1 MAANFWEKDAIVKS
15 EDKWWEKDAVVGS
28 KEEAPKDKGF
38 FSNIGELA
46 VEGGQRAIGS
56 AKVSPS
62 VISGNVGPEQAGVI
76 TEQLGMKPAVQP
88 KELTEVQ
95 GAFKD
100 EAEAWKKAQG
110 FTESVSPFIGFVTEF
125 GKQALTNPKGVAY
138 MTAQSAANMAP
149 SIAGMIAG
157 GKMGSVL
164 GPYGALGGAM
174 VGGFAGEAPLEIGAE
189 FIDNVGKELKA
200 RDLDPTKEN
209 VEAILK
215 DRAFVSKAVSES
227 RTKGATTA
235 AVDSLMTAGAGR
247 VATAPRRAAIKA
259 AQTELGA
266 TADAAKIAARA
277 DEILKEG
284 TRAERAARTAK
295 QGAKAVGLDV
305 AGGGLSE
312 AAGQYAAYGEVDPES
327 VLLEMLGELG
337 GSAIEVPSAA
347 YATGRDALKAK
358 AKKDAAKILEEE
370 RAATKQAEEP
380 VTATQP
386 QAPAETTV
394 TDIEDLEKQFG
405 MAPAPAATMEDV
417 IKETGEPVAEPAA
430 EPAPVVP
437 EAPKAVAQEPA
448 PEVVAEPETPAA
460 QPPKAADLAR
470 EQDFSSEYDTPE
482 QNLRESDAFGQDL
495 LSMVKGELDNY
506 GRAAVKNRKLTE
518 KFGEMSDA
526 WAAAADAAKIAF
538 ARNDYEAFKPYEQYF
553 RKTAKVLQTQIAKN
567 IQLIKDDEKALAE
580 MQKPLTAAEEME
592 GVPAPREESVEAEVE
607 KLTKDQEAAI
617 AEREKLEKRTAG
629 TSLIKVLKGTL
640 NDGELSELGGRAR
653 KVGKNPFL
661 NLKASKGQV
670 GSSIDDMVESGRLD
684 LFLPEK
690 MRPEHPDYV
699 NSESAEYIRE
709 KLRNNQFYTYDTE
722 LAIQR
727 ANQDIEYIERRI
739 QELLSDDEIN
749 KELQYAADEQRE
761 LDQAAQEPAAPE
773 ADRDTEQRETKATD
787 DDLDKREAQLDREAA
802 LNEREAKLLE
812 ERKRLEEERLKL
824 ESPTKEQVVEEEE
837 RKTKAAELDEKE
849 QIRKES
855 EAGAGQFELTREE
868 GRQDTTGDIFNQPEP
883 EAEPEPA
890 VVAISPEQERK
901 EALEQLK
908 KNLGIWL
915 PPFRSRG
922 GDNKVVLIKPTALK
936 APLLKEIMDLA
947 EALLDLGFP
956 AAILKNVKAAGVT
969 RTKAEALMTDKGWL
983 LIGSQWK
990 DDTREEK
997 IHVIAHELGHSVDNA
1012 AGVFSQ
1018 TPAWEK
1024 AHRELQSFYEN
1035 SQKKNNHPFSYPF
1048 APRFKGRVRIEMESF
1063 AQAFGYYFTNP
1074 VDLQKNAPEAYSQ
1087 IQSVVERIQNESE
1100 AARAAG
1106 TTAAGTAG
1114 IKIQPSKTAKAVG
1127 AQPQAGAER
1136 VGISG
1141 AARLEDRGAGKVKP
1155 AQFYEDIPNESW
1167 LQGKIEYAQRS
1178 PRNDFG
1184 VPKMSS
1190 VTGYFSKPVL
1200 VPVRWFDGVK
1210 GERGEQDNVRSES
1223 LNGIRKVIR
1232 ETGKFPLTEN
1242 GTEYVPYIEIGYDGK
1257 PWISEGN
1264 HRVMAAI
1271 AEGMDY
1277 IPVELRYFDGGQRR
1291 AGKWNPE
1298 NILEITDRKEQEINA
1313 MERADQTETPAFKRW
1328 FGESLVVN
1336 KDGTPKVVYRGEHG
1350 DTDAQLQSR
1359 RGSISFG
1366 TKEIANVYAETPNDH
1381 GDFTALPRVTPAY
1394 LRIEN
1399 PLINTPNDPFIE
1411 LGDVIDKLGQDVAEA
1426 AAMKFY
1432 NDIYESGAWYR
1443 DYDGKY
1449 EGIVDLVNKNP
1460 DGLRGLYVYAY
1471 KFFDDPDFVS
1481 AAKKAGY
1488 DGAIH
1493 AEYGFHSENEEGAE
1507 YKVFDEK
1514 QVKSAIGNR
1523 GTFDPEVQDINASV
1537 GQNIFGEPV
1546 LGSWT
1551 QIPDTKLIGDLGK
1564 DDVIYKLQD
1573 KLIDTK
1579 RVVQAITNQVGKI
1592 ATQWNPYL
1600 QEELYHGRTAKE
1612 TNDFLSKELR
1622 PLMQQMDKDGIT
1634 IGEFEQYLHNR
1645 HAEAYNRQVAK
1656 VNPNDPDMQDGGSG
1670 IATKDAQEY
1679 LANLPAD
1686 KKAQYEALA
1695 KKLDAITKGT
1705 RELLVKSGLETK
1717 DAIDAWEKVFP
1728 DYVPLQR
1735 EEEDF
1740 QYITSSTGT
1749 GRGFDVRGPFSRRA
1763 MGSKRKV
1770 VDILA
1775 NVALQRE
1782 NAIVKANK
1790 NRVAVATYGLAI
1802 QQPNPDF
1809 WLAINP
1815 EAEKVPEAALEE
1827 LRALGIDDDAI
1838 NFLMKEPRQRSV
1850 DPKKNEVMSRINAVM
1865 RNNASVLSARVNG
1878 QNRYVFFNPNNDQA
1892 ARAASALKNLD
1903 ADQLGNILGT
1913 ISKIT
1918 RWMASVNTQYNPIFG
1933 AYNFLRDTQ
1942 GAALQLSDTPLAGK
1956 QKEVLKN
1963 SLPALS
1969 AIYSAIRGERKGKQ
1983 VDTEMAKLWEDFQ
1996 KAGGQTGFRDMY
2008 SRSQERSEA
2017 LQKELRQLSSG
2028 KVVQI
2033 GRAMRDWL
2041 SDYNDT
2047 MENAVRLAAYKT
2059 ALDNGIS
2066 RDEAASIAKNLT
2078 VNFNRKGQIATQA
2091 GALYAFF
2098 NAGVQGTTRLV
2109 QTMTGPAGRKIMA
2122 GGLLWGAMQASLLA
2136 MAGFDDE
2143 EPPEFVRERNFII
2156 PTGWLTGKKDYVT
2169 FPMPLGYHV
2178 IPGTS
2183 RILTEWAMSGFK
2195 DTPERLT
2202 SLTGMYLDAFNPIG
2216 NAGWSVQT
2224 IAPTFADPLVALAE
2238 NKDWTGKPIAKKDFS
2253 GLDPTPGYTRAKD
2266 AATWYGTQIAKFL
2279 NFASGGT
2286 KYQPGVISPTPD
2298 QIDYLIGQ
2306 ATGGVGREL
2315 GKLATTVE
2323 KKYTGEDLP
2332 AYKIPV
2338 VGRFYGEATGSAA
2351 EASRFYKNLERINKL
2366 DNEIK
2371 GRKENHEPL
2380 GDFLSENPEA
2390 RLAKR
2395 GREIQGDIKK
2405 LKERKAKLLERN
2417 APRESIKVV
2426 EEQITRKHKLFN
2438 DQVASF
2444 KK

>member
-76 TEQLGMKPAVQP
+76 SEQLGMKPTVQP

-247 VATAPRRAAIKA
+247 VATAPRRAAIKT

-277 DEILKEG
+277 DEILKQG
-284 TRAERAARTAK
+284 TRAERVGRTAK

-437 EAPKAVAQEPA
+437 EVPKAVVQEPA

-495 LSMVKGELDNY
+495 LSMVKGELDSY

-553 RKTAKVLQTQIAKN
+553 RKTAKALQTQIAKN

-592 GVPAPREESVEAEVE
+592 GVPAPREASVEAEVE

-690 MRPEHPDYV
+690 MRPDHPDYV

-709 KLRNNQFYTYDTE
+709 KLRNNQFYTYETE

-727 ANQDIEYIERRI
+727 ADQDIEYIERRI

-883 EAEPEPA
+883 KKKPEPKTAAKPA
-890 VVAISPEQERK
+890 VAEVSPEQEKK
-901 EALEQLK
+901 EALDQLK
-908 KNLGIWL
+908 ATLSIPV
-915 PPFRSRG
+915 PPFTAVSAHKQQLLKPAPLTAAQKKEILGLAEEAIDRGLPAAVLGNVTAAGSTRMDVTAVMSQSGWLMIAKKWKDTSRIV
-922 GDNKVVLIKPTALK
+922 KLQVLI
-936 APLLKEIMDLA
+936 
-947 EALLDLGFP
+947 
-956 AAILKNVKAAGVT
+956 
-969 RTKAEALMTDKGWL
+969 
-983 LIGSQWK
+983 
-990 DDTREEK
+990 
-997 IHVIAHELGHSVDNA
+997 HELAHAVDTF
-1012 AGVFSQ
+1012 GG
-1018 TPAWEK
+1018 TPSNGKEWQK
-1024 AHRELQSFYEN
+1024 AHDELHNWYS
-1035 SQKKNNHPFSYPF
+1035 SSNNKARHPMSYPF
-1048 APRFKGRVRIEMESF
+1048 APQYKGKVRPKMESF
-1063 AQAFGYYFTNP
+1063 AQAFSFYFVAP
-1074 VDLQKNAPEAYSQ
+1074 ADLQANAPEAYSQ
-1087 IQSVVERIQNESE
+1087 IQSIVQRIKDESQT
-1100 AARAAG
+1100 ARARGA
-1106 TTAAGTAG
+1106 TKAGTAG
-1114 IKIQPSKTAKAVG
+1114 IKIQPARVG
-1127 AQPQAGAER
+1127 KGAELQPGAGKER

-1141 AARLEDRGAGKVKP
+1141 AARLEDRGAGEVSGASAFNQDEIEKLRVPNYKGRERIVEMRIEDFLSLADDYTNEDALNREKKATAERLLREGKP
-1155 AQFYEDIPNESW
+1155 YNTLPYLTA
-1167 LQGKIEYAQRS
+1167 
-1178 PRNDFG
+1178 
-1184 VPKMSS
+1184 
-1190 VTGYFSKPVL
+1190 
-1200 VPVRWFDGVK
+1200 
-1210 GERGEQDNVRSES
+1210 ER
-1223 LNGIRKVIR
+1223 
-1232 ETGKFPLTEN
+1232 
-1242 GTEYVPYIEIGYDGK
+1242 DGK
-1257 PWISEGN
+1257 VSGHEGR
-1264 HRVMAAI
+1264 HRAQALKD
-1271 AEGMDY
+1271 AGY
-1277 IPVELRYFDGGQRR
+1277 TTIPVVIKSANIRWDQQDSPDRFDYVENWPEKMKAQDGAR
-1291 AGKWNPE
+1291 NPHFS
-1298 NILEITDRKEQEINA
+1298 I
-1313 MERADQTETPAFKRW
+1313 PFPVKR
-1328 FGESLVVN
+1328 E
-1336 KDGTPKVVYRGEHG
+1336 E
-1350 DTDAQLQSR
+1350 A
-1359 RGSISFG
+1359 
-1366 TKEIANVYAETPNDH
+1366 
-1381 GDFTALPRVTPAY
+1381 ALP
-1394 LRIEN
+1394 
-1399 PLINTPNDPFIE
+1399 
-1411 LGDVIDKLGQDVAEA
+1411 
-1426 AAMKFY
+1426 
-1432 NDIYESGAWYR
+1432 
-1443 DYDGKY
+1443 
-1449 EGIVDLVNKNP
+1449 
-1460 DGLRGLYVYAY
+1460 
-1471 KFFDDPDFVS
+1471 
-1481 AAKKAGY
+1481 
-1488 DGAIH
+1488 
-1493 AEYGFHSENEEGAE
+1493 YGE
-1507 YKVFDEK
+1507 
-1514 QVKSAIGNR
+1514 
-1523 GTFDPEVQDINASV
+1523 QDINASV

-1579 RVVQAITNQVGKI
+1579 RVVQAITNQAGKI

-1612 TNDFLSKELR
+1612 TSDFLSKELR
-1622 PLMQQMDKDGIT
+1622 PLMQEMHKDGIT

-1656 VNPNDPDMQDGGSG
+1656 VNPNDPGMQDGGSG

-1717 DAIDAWEKVFP
+1717 EAIEAWEKVFP

-1740 QYITSSTGT
+1740 EYITSSTGT

-1815 EAEKVPEAALEE
+1815 EAEKVPEAALDE

-1838 NFLMKEPRQRSV
+1838 SFLMKEPRQRSV
-1850 DPKKNEVMSRINAVM
+1850 DPKKNEVMSRINAVL
-1865 RNNASVLSARVNG
+1865 RNNDSVLSARVNG

-2017 LQKELRQLSSG
+2017 LQKELRQMSSG

-2238 NKDWTGKPIAKKDFS
+2238 NRDWTGKPIAKKDFS

-2338 VGRFYGEATGSAA
+2338 IGRFYGEATGSAA

>member
-76 TEQLGMKPAVQP
+76 SEQLGMKPTVQP

-215 DRAFVSKAVSES
+215 DKAFVSKAVSES

-247 VATAPRRAAIKA
+247 VATAPRRAAIKT

-277 DEILKEG
+277 DEILKQG
-284 TRAERAARTAK
+284 TRAERVGRTAK

-358 AKKDAAKILEEE
+358 AKKDAAKILEQE
-370 RAATKQAEEP
+370 RAATTKTEEP
-380 VTATQP
+380 ARVEPAQAPDQP
-386 QAPAETTV
+386 QAL
-394 TDIEDLEKQFG
+394 DIEALEKQFG
-405 MAPAPAATMEDV
+405 MAAPSDQTAQDV
-417 IKETGEPVAEPAA
+417 IAETTKAEPPATPVETTTAVTPVAEPVAKTEAPAQPAA
-430 EPAPVVP
+430 PYVSPLESIKARDEATPEPAP
-437 EAPKAVAQEPA
+437 AN
-448 PEVVAEPETPAA
+448 ETP
-460 QPPKAADLAR
+460 KEKFDRL
-470 EQDFSSEYDTPE
+470 
-482 QNLRESDAFGQDL
+482 
-495 LSMVKGELDNY
+495 
-506 GRAAVKNRKLTE
+506 VKNRIKMTNAFRDGFITNKEFNAYTAELEAARKEAEGTQPDVSMLSEAKQEILRMADEIEASGGKAFADGMRLNARPESKEPTAQNLEFYRSKLPQKKKVEEVVEEVKPAAYGLPEFFVGTP
-518 KFGEMSDA
+518 KDA
-526 WAAAADAAKIAF
+526 ARIADLRKSGQTKVRIALDEINDTIQNLADTIANAGYRMENVVPGLVPPAILRIKSQIGQLAAGANRLAAGAEAVQKGYKRADKKRVEADIKNALADIAAAEDLIAYD
-538 ARNDYEAFKPYEQYF
+538 RNLP
-553 RKTAKVLQTQIAKN
+553 
-567 IQLIKDDEKALAE
+567 
-580 MQKPLTAAEEME
+580 TAAEEMAGE
-592 GVPAPREESVEAEVE
+592 KAPETPEVSDLLEQQRKAKDDMRRVENRGASLWTALAGKLSKEEV
-607 KLTKDQEAAI
+607 
-617 AEREKLEKRTAG
+617 RG
-629 TSLIKVLKGTL
+629 
-640 NDGELSELGGRAR
+640 LGGRNL
-653 KVGKNPFL
+653 KIGKNQFL
-661 NLKASKGQV
+661 NLAAKKGKPETELADLV
-670 GSSIDDMVESGRLD
+670 ADGMLD
-684 LFLPEK
+684 PFLPPN
-690 MRPEHPDYV
+690 MRHDAV
-699 NSESAEYIRE
+699 QFDNTDSTEYIRS
-709 KLRNNQFYTYDTE
+709 KLASGQYTTHETDI
-722 LAIQR
+722 AIEQIG
-727 ANQDIEYIERRI
+727 QEVLEIERRI
-739 QELLSDDEIN
+739 EEELSLEEIN
-749 KELQYAADEQRE
+749 REIQLANDEQRE
-761 LDQAAQEPAAPE
+761 ADQAAKDFATEGEAGVAAQREGEEATELDDLEKRAADAGIDVDAIREEVYYDTRGEDDINYERTMADRLRGALSVQDQFLAMQTEEELKAKKELEAQKEKTRKAEEKAKEEKAKADEAAADFVLTGSDRE
-773 ADRDTEQRETKATD
+773 ADEAAARGQSSMFSAEKGQTGYSPDPEDQRIEKELTGKTMLQAADWAVQNAPNAFAKVIAEKVRNRLRDLQRKGVELEFKIEGGNTRNSRMSGARGLTTANWGEKEIGTKSKFSITLNGAAVMENQAGYPPGTRYTTLLHELIHVATMGQLQFTPFPDPIRKQLRELSNAIVDQFNKDAKAGKLPPVMQKYYKRENNVLRDDDEVMAWGLTDEEVQQYYAGIKVGEKSAMSKLVDLVRQVLGLGKPYESALDRLVTVSESLLDADIETIEAVLGKSGRTLGETKAAPAKGEQQSLFQRENGGSGASAFNQDEIEELRVPKYKGRERIVEMRIDDFLNLANDYTD
-787 DDLDKREAQLDREAA
+787 NDELNREKK
-802 LNEREAKLLE
+802 ERA
-812 ERKRLEEERLKL
+812 ERLLREGKPYNTL
-824 ESPTKEQVVEEEE
+824 PYLIIERDGQV
-837 RKTKAAELDEKE
+837 
-849 QIRKES
+849 S
-855 EAGAGQFELTREE
+855 GHE
-868 GRQDTTGDIFNQPEP
+868 GRHR
-883 EAEPEPA
+883 A
-890 VVAISPEQERK
+890 K
-901 EALEQLK
+901 
-908 KNLGIWL
+908 
-915 PPFRSRG
+915 
-922 GDNKVVLIKPTALK
+922 ALK
-936 APLLKEIMDLA
+936 DAGYTTIPVVIKSANIRWDQQDSTDRFDYVENWPEKMKAQENARNPRFSIP
-947 EALLDLGFP
+947 FP
-956 AAILKNVKAAGVT
+956 VRQDQAAI
-969 RTKAEALMTDKGWL
+969 
-983 LIGSQWK
+983 
-990 DDTREEK
+990 
-997 IHVIAHELGHSVDNA
+997 
-1012 AGVFSQ
+1012 
-1018 TPAWEK
+1018 P
-1024 AHRELQSFYEN
+1024 Y
-1035 SQKKNNHPFSYPF
+1035 
-1048 APRFKGRVRIEMESF
+1048 
-1063 AQAFGYYFTNP
+1063 
-1074 VDLQKNAPEAYSQ
+1074 
-1087 IQSVVERIQNESE
+1087 NEGASE
-1100 AARAAG
+1100 IG
-1106 TTAAGTAG
+1106 TTR
-1114 IKIQPSKTAKAVG
+1114 
-1127 AQPQAGAER
+1127 AQQEGSA
-1136 VGISG
+1136 
-1141 AARLEDRGAGKVKP
+1141 P
-1155 AQFYEDIPNESW
+1155 A
-1167 LQGKIEYAQRS
+1167 
-1178 PRNDFG
+1178 
-1184 VPKMSS
+1184 
-1190 VTGYFSKPVL
+1190 
-1200 VPVRWFDGVK
+1200 
-1210 GERGEQDNVRSES
+1210 
-1223 LNGIRKVIR
+1223 
-1232 ETGKFPLTEN
+1232 
-1242 GTEYVPYIEIGYDGK
+1242 
-1257 PWISEGN
+1257 
-1264 HRVMAAI
+1264 
-1271 AEGMDY
+1271 
-1277 IPVELRYFDGGQRR
+1277 
-1291 AGKWNPE
+1291 
-1298 NILEITDRKEQEINA
+1298 
-1313 MERADQTETPAFKRW
+1313 
-1328 FGESLVVN
+1328 
-1336 KDGTPKVVYRGEHG
+1336 
-1350 DTDAQLQSR
+1350 
-1359 RGSISFG
+1359 
-1366 TKEIANVYAETPNDH
+1366 
-1381 GDFTALPRVTPAY
+1381 
-1394 LRIEN
+1394 
-1399 PLINTPNDPFIE
+1399 
-1411 LGDVIDKLGQDVAEA
+1411 
-1426 AAMKFY
+1426 
-1432 NDIYESGAWYR
+1432 
-1443 DYDGKY
+1443 
-1449 EGIVDLVNKNP
+1449 
-1460 DGLRGLYVYAY
+1460 
-1471 KFFDDPDFVS
+1471 
-1481 AAKKAGY
+1481 
-1488 DGAIH
+1488 
-1493 AEYGFHSENEEGAE
+1493 
-1507 YKVFDEK
+1507 
-1514 QVKSAIGNR
+1514 
-1523 GTFDPEVQDINASV
+1523 V

-1592 ATQWNPYL
+1592 ANQWNPYL

-1612 TNDFLSKELR
+1612 TSDFLSKELR
-1622 PLMQQMDKDGIT
+1622 PLMQKMHKDGIT

-1763 MGSKRKV
+1763 MGSKRNV

-1850 DPKKNEVMSRINAVM
+1850 DPKKNEVMSRINDVM

-1903 ADQLGNILGT
+1903 ADKLGHVLST
-1913 ISKIT
+1913 VSKIT

-2028 KVVQI
+2028 KFAKL
-2033 GRAMRDWL
+2033 GRGMLDLL